1 LNNTYTYGIIHR
13 RLLGDYTR
21 IPTTPFFLIESAY
34 EGEHNASAAQMR
46 RQAYWAVL
54 CGACGHVFG
63 NRPLWL
69 FDSGWR
75 DALNSTGSCDMVHVQ
90 ALFRSRPWYHLEPDQ
105 GHRVVT
111 GGLGE
116 YTGLDYLAAA
126 RTSDGGTVIA
136 YLPTARTF
144 TVDLTQIRGRTV
156 RGWWF
161 DPRTGEARLAG
172 EYPAT
177 GARDFSPPGDG
188 DWVLVLDD
196 SDRGYAAPGA
206 AERQEIADGESHL
219 E

>member
-1 LNNTYTYGIIHR
+1 
-13 RLLGDYTR
+13 
-21 IPTTPFFLIESAY
+21 
-34 EGEHNASAAQMR
+34 
-46 RQAYWAVL
+46 
-54 CGACGHVFG
+54 
-63 NRPLWL
+63 
-69 FDSGWR
+69 
-75 DALNSTGSCDMVHVQ
+75 
-90 ALFRSRPWYHLEPDQ
+90 HLEPDQ